1 MIPDIDTLITGPQ
14 AALPDMLAARERR
27 QALQQELIGTFSCP
41 VISFTLN
48 IPGPVK
54 VFPLAEM
61 TFEEGTALIDSQLRA
76 FKIPVLKRRSIRAHT
91 GNEQFWA
98 ADADVLVLKEI
109 LCLLEESLSFGRLFD
124 IDVIRPDG
132 SKISRTDLGFDG
144 RKCLL
149 CSQDAFVCSRS
160 RAHTLRELLEK
171 SCSLYEVS
179 ATPKPGLVDRSNT
192 GSHRDMDIFT
202 FEASAVSLN
211 HYFEKFA
218 LCGMENSHEPFSRIF
233 SRLRSLGIQAEEAM
247 FAATNGVNTHKGLI
261 FALAVMNCSLGY
273 MYANGISFAH
283 SELLKVNRLLVADV
297 LEDFKGVTVN
307 NARTHGE
314 RLYAKYGIKGARGEA
329 LSGYQTVLS
338 LALPILDGAIA
349 RGLSINDAGIL
360 TLLHI
365 IAESEDT
372 NIVSRSSYEEMKQ
385 LQSFLKKALSEETEW
400 TSEKLTAFAAAL
412 DREWIRRN
420 ISPGGSADLLALTYF
435 VWLYEREL

>member
-171 SCSLYEVS
+171 SCSLMWE
-179 ATPKPGLVDRSNT
+179 
-192 GSHRDMDIFT
+192 
-202 FEASAVSLN
+202 
-211 HYFEKFA
+211 YFACK
-218 LCGMENSHEPFSRIF
+218 
-233 SRLRSLGIQAEEAM
+233 
-247 FAATNGVNTHKGLI
+247 KGPP
-261 FALAVMNCSLGY
+261 AG
-273 MYANGISFAH
+273 
-283 SELLKVNRLLVADV
+283 
-297 LEDFKGVTVN
+297 
-307 NARTHGE
+307 
-314 RLYAKYGIKGARGEA
+314 
-329 LSGYQTVLS
+329 LS
-338 LALPILDGAIA
+338 LH
-349 RGLSINDAGIL
+349 AG
-360 TLLHI
+360 
-365 IAESEDT
+365 
-372 NIVSRSSYEEMKQ
+372 
-385 LQSFLKKALSEETEW
+385 
-400 TSEKLTAFAAAL
+400 AAL
-412 DREWIRRN
+412 
-420 ISPGGSADLLALTYF
+420 
-435 VWLYEREL
+435 